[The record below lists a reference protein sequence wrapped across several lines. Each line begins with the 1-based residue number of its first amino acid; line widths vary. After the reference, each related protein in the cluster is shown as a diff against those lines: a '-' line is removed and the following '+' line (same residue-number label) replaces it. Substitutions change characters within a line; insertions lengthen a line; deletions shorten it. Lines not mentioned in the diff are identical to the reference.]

1 MGKHQQGML
10 HPQRIPEEKVKVKAA
25 GSPTL
30 LPAAVAPEVPLQ
42 SMQSLEQRQ
51 GPVVLGGLDQTHSQQ
66 HGIEVRRL
74 AGRPSHRGG
83 FQQRRPLKPKG
94 FRGPV
99 GQQPLKA
106 RAHSLEGLQRRSHR
120 TREIGTESDRQAPG
134 LISETGAHAENLET
148 FMVSGGVAA
157 TAGVVSSAAQDQ
169 AARAFPLA
177 AITGHGTLK
186 LALLLAAVDP
196 GLGGVIIAGGRGTGK
211 SVLARGLHALLP
223 PIDVLDIEG
232 TAGRNLDPQRPD
244 EWDEVA
250 RKTVAD
256 RGDAAGELP
265 TRVLPA
271 PFVQIPLGITE
282 DRLVGAVD
290 VAASLSSGSA
300 VFQPGLL
307 AEAHRGV
314 LYVDELNLLDDG
326 IVNLML
332 AAVGSGENQVEREGL
347 SLSHPCRPLLIATY
361 NPEEGA
367 VRDHLL
373 DRFAIALSA
382 DQLVSTEQ
390 RVEITEAV
398 LSHGQCSRSF
408 AEKWGEETEALAT
421 QLLLARQ
428 WLPDVRISGEQ
439 VEYLVTE
446 AIRGGVEGHRS
457 ELYAVRVAKAHAA
470 LSGRDRVEA
479 DDLQVAVR
487 LVIAPRALQLPP
499 QDEQMEPPPPQD
511 QQPPPPPES
520 GEQNAEDQPPPPEP
534 PEDSGDDA
542 DNPPEDNSDQDAD
555 EGNDDDSEDDQA
567 PPSVPEEFMLDPEAV
582 AIDPD
587 LLLFSSAKAK
597 SGNSGSR
604 SVVLSDSRGRYV
616 KPILPRG
623 PVRRIAVDATL
634 RAAAPYQKPRR
645 ARQPDRKVI
654 VEESDLRAKLLQ
666 RQSGALV
673 IFLVD
678 ASGSMALNRMQSAKG
693 AVIRLLTEAYENRDE
708 VALIPFRGDQAEV
721 LLPPTRSITA
731 ARRRLESMPCGGGSP
746 LAHGLTQAARVGA
759 NALATGDLGQVV
771 VVAITDGRGNVP
783 LSTSLGQPILDG
795 EEKPDLKQEVLDV
808 AARYRMLG
816 IKLLVI
822 DTERKF
828 IGSGMGKDLAESA
841 GGKYVQLPK
850 ASDQAIAAIA
860 MDAINAV

>member
-1 MGKHQQGML
+1 MVASEVTSNGV
-10 HPQRIPEEKVKVKAA
+10 ISTAA
-25 GSPTL
+25 
-30 LPAAVAPEVPLQ
+30 
-42 SMQSLEQRQ
+42 
-51 GPVVLGGLDQTHSQQ
+51 LDQAS
-66 HGIEVRRL
+66 
-74 AGRPSHRGG
+74 
-83 FQQRRPLKPKG
+83 
-94 FRGPV
+94 
-99 GQQPLKA
+99 
-106 RAHSLEGLQRRSHR
+106 
-120 TREIGTESDRQAPG
+120 
-134 LISETGAHAENLET
+134 
-148 FMVSGGVAA
+148 
-157 TAGVVSSAAQDQ
+157 
-169 AARAFPLA
+169 RAFPLA

-223 PIDVLDIEG
+223 PIDIVDLEAAG
-232 TAGRNLDPQRPD
+232 ETKLPGRNLDPQDAKDWGERQPD
-244 EWDEVA
+244 P
-250 RKTVAD
+250 
-256 RGDAAGELP
+256 P
-265 TRVLPA
+265 TQVIPA
-271 PFVQIPLGITE
+271 PFIQIPLGVTE
-282 DRLVGAVD
+282 DRLVGSVD
-290 VAASLSSGSA
+290 VTASLASGSA

-314 LYVDELNLLDDG
+314 LYVDELNLLDDA
-326 IVNLML
+326 IINLLL

-367 VRDHLL
+367 IRDHLL
-373 DRFAIALSA
+373 DRFAIVLSA
-382 DQLVSTEQ
+382 NQIVSTEQ
-390 RVEITEAV
+390 RVEITNAV
-398 LSHGQCSRSF
+398 LAHGECSQSF
-408 AEKWGEETEALAT
+408 SERWSEETDALAT

-428 WLPDVRISGEQ
+428 WLPDVQISSDQ
-439 VEYLVTE
+439 ITYLVTE

-457 ELYAVRVAKAHAA
+457 ELYAVRAAKAHAA
-470 LSGRDRVEA
+470 LSGRDQVEA
-479 DDLQVAVR
+479 EDLQVAVA
-487 LVIAPRALQLPP
+487 LVIAPRASQMPP
-499 QDEQMEPPPPQD
+499 PEQQMEPPPPEEQQPPQD
-511 QQPPPPPES
+511 QEPPPPPEGS
-520 GEQNAEDQPPPPEP
+520 GDEEEPDSEEQETED
-534 PEDSGDDA
+534 EDSR
-542 DNPPEDNSDQDAD
+542 ED
-555 EGNDDDSEDDQA
+555 EDDSPEDQA

-587 LLLFSSAKAK
+587 LLLFNAAKSK

-616 KPILPRG
+616 KPMLPRG

-634 RAAAPYQKPRR
+634 RAAAPYQKARR
-645 ARQPDRKVI
+645 ARQPDRVVI

-666 RQSGALV
+666 RQAGALV

-783 LSTSLGQPILDG
+783 LSTSLGQPVLEG

-808 AARYRMLG
+808 ASRYRMLG
-816 IKLLVI
+816 LKLLVI

-828 IGSGMGKDLAESA
+828 IGSGMGKDLAEAA

-850 ASDQAIAAIA
+850 ASDQAIAAVA
-860 MDAINAV
+860 MDALNTV

>member
-1 MGKHQQGML
+1 MVASGSVAS
-10 HPQRIPEEKVKVKAA
+10 ESVAS
-25 GSPTL
+25 GSPT
-30 LPAAVAPEVPLQ
+30 
-42 SMQSLEQRQ
+42 
-51 GPVVLGGLDQTHSQQ
+51 T
-66 HGIEVRRL
+66 
-74 AGRPSHRGG
+74 
-83 FQQRRPLKPKG
+83 
-94 FRGPV
+94 
-99 GQQPLKA
+99 
-106 RAHSLEGLQRRSHR
+106 
-120 TREIGTESDRQAPG
+120 
-134 LISETGAHAENLET
+134 
-148 FMVSGGVAA
+148 
-157 TAGVVSSAAQDQ
+157 SA

-196 GLGGVIIAGGRGTGK
+196 GLGGVVIAGGRGTGK

-223 PIDVLDIEG
+223 PIDVLDVGG
-232 TAGRNLDPQRPD
+232 TALNIDPQRPD
-244 EWDEVA
+244 DW
-250 RKTVAD
+250 
-256 RGDAAGELP
+256 DAATCSRLTELGADPTGNDPNALLP
-265 TRVLPA
+265 TTVVPA
-271 PFVQIPLGITE
+271 PFVQVPLGITE
-282 DRLVGAVD
+282 DRLVGSVD
-290 VAASLSSGSA
+290 VTASLASGQA

-314 LYVDELNLLDDG
+314 LYVDELNLLDDN
-326 IVNLML
+326 VTNLLL
-332 AAVGSGENQVEREGL
+332 AAVGSGENRIEREGL
-347 SLSHPCRPLLIATY
+347 SLSHPCRCLLIATY

-382 DQLVSTEQ
+382 NQVLELDQ
-390 RVEITEAV
+390 RVEIT
-398 LSHGQCSRSF
+398 RSAMAQ
-408 AEKWGEETEALAT
+408 AESSDAFRQKWQDDTDALAT

-428 WLPDVRISGEQ
+428 WLPDVQIAREQ
-439 VEYLVTE
+439 IAYLVNE
-446 AIRGGVEGHRS
+446 ALRGGVEGHRS
-457 ELYAVRVAKAHAA
+457 ELYAVRVARAHAA

-499 QDEQMEPPPPQD
+499 PDPDQPLEPPPPPPPQGE
-511 QQPPPPPES
+511 QPPQE
-520 GEQNAEDQPPPPEP
+520 PEP
-534 PEDSGDDA
+534 PANEADQDD
-542 DNPPEDNSDQDAD
+542 PEDNSEDNSENDPENDGENDQ
-555 EGNDDDSEDDQA
+555 EDDTPEDQA
-567 PPSVPEEFMLDPEAV
+567 PPQVPEEFLLDPEAI

-597 SGNSGSR
+597 TGGSGSR
-604 SVVLSDSRGRYV
+604 AVVFSDSRGRYV
-616 KPILPRG
+616 KPMLPRG
-623 PVRRIAVDATL
+623 PVKRIAVDATL
-634 RAAAPYQKPRR
+634 RAAAPYQKSRR
-645 ARQPDRKVI
+645 EREPHRTVI
-654 VEESDLRAKLLQ
+654 VEDGDLRAKQLQ
-666 RQSGALV
+666 RKAGALV

-708 VALIPFRGDQAEV
+708 VALIPFRGEQAEV

-746 LAHGLTQAARVGA
+746 LAHGLSQAARVGA

-783 LSTSLGQPILDG
+783 LSRSLGQPQLEG
-795 EEKPDLKQEVLDV
+795 EEPVDLKEEVKQV
-808 AARYRMLG
+808 ASRYRALG

-828 IGSGMGKDLAESA
+828 IGSGMGKDLAEAA

-860 MDAINAV
+860 MEAISGV

>member
-1 MGKHQQGML
+1 M
-10 HPQRIPEEKVKVKAA
+10 
-25 GSPTL
+25 
-30 LPAAVAPEVPLQ
+30 VA
-42 SMQSLEQRQ
+42 S
-51 GPVVLGGLDQTHSQQ
+51 
-66 HGIEVRRL
+66 
-74 AGRPSHRGG
+74 
-83 FQQRRPLKPKG
+83 
-94 FRGPV
+94 
-99 GQQPLKA
+99 
-106 RAHSLEGLQRRSHR
+106 
-120 TREIGTESDRQAPG
+120 
-134 LISETGAHAENLET
+134 
-148 FMVSGGVAA
+148 GVAS
-157 TAGVVSSAAQDQ
+157 TAAQDQ
-169 AARAFPLA
+169 ANRAFPLA

-186 LALLLAAVDP
+186 LALMLAAVDP

-223 PIDVLDIEG
+223 PIEVLDVEG
-232 TAGRNLDPQRPD
+232 GDGPQSHGRNLDPTRPD
-244 EWDEVA
+244 DWDANA
-250 RKTVAD
+250 RRRITALG
-256 RGDAAGELP
+256 GDPDNTSSDALMP
-265 TRVLPA
+265 TRVIPA
-271 PFVQIPLGITE
+271 PFVQVPLGVTE
-282 DRLVGAVD
+282 DRLVGSVD
-290 VAASLSSGSA
+290 VTASLASGNA

-326 IVNLML
+326 IVNLLL
-332 AAVGSGENQVEREGL
+332 AAVGSGVNQVEREGL

-361 NPEEGA
+361 NPEEGS

-382 DQLVSTEQ
+382 NQLVSTEQ

-398 LSHGQCSRSF
+398 LAHGECSRSF
-408 AEKWGEETEALAT
+408 AERWREETDALAT

-428 WLPDVRISGEQ
+428 WLPDVQISGEQ
-439 VEYLVTE
+439 IEYLVTE

-479 DDLQVAVR
+479 DDLQVAVV
-487 LVIAPRALQLPP
+487 LVIAPRASQLPP
-499 QDEQMEPPPPQD
+499 PDQQMEPPPP
-511 QQPPPPPES
+511 PEGS
-520 GEQNAEDQPPPPEP
+520 GEDESDPP
-534 PEDSGDDA
+534 
-542 DNPPEDNSDQDAD
+542 
-555 EGNDDDSEDDQA
+555 DDDSSDENDPDQDDSPEDDSPDDQA

-582 AIDPD
+582 AIDPE
-587 LLLFSSAKAK
+587 LLLFNAAK
-597 SGNSGSR
+597 SRSGSSGSR
-604 SVVLSDSRGRYV
+604 SVVFSDSRGRYV
-616 KPILPRG
+616 KPMLPRG

-634 RAAAPYQKPRR
+634 RAAAPYQKARR
-645 ARQPDRKVI
+645 ARQPERTVI
-654 VEESDLRAKLLQ
+654 VEEADLRAKLLQ
-666 RQSGALV
+666 RKAGALV

-783 LSTSLGQPILDG
+783 LSTSLGQPQLEG

-808 AARYRMLG
+808 ASRYRLLG

-828 IGSGMGKDLAESA
+828 IGSGMGKDLAEAA

-860 MDAINAV
+860 MEAISSV

>member
-1 MGKHQQGML
+1 M
-10 HPQRIPEEKVKVKAA
+10 
-25 GSPTL
+25 
-30 LPAAVAPEVPLQ
+30 VA
-42 SMQSLEQRQ
+42 S
-51 GPVVLGGLDQTHSQQ
+51 
-66 HGIEVRRL
+66 
-74 AGRPSHRGG
+74 
-83 FQQRRPLKPKG
+83 
-94 FRGPV
+94 
-99 GQQPLKA
+99 
-106 RAHSLEGLQRRSHR
+106 
-120 TREIGTESDRQAPG
+120 
-134 LISETGAHAENLET
+134 
-148 FMVSGGVAA
+148 GVAVNDDRA
-157 TAGVVSSAAQDQ
+157 T
-169 AARAFPLA
+169 RAFPLA

-196 GLGGVIIAGGRGTGK
+196 GLGGVVIAGGRGTGK

-223 PIDVLDIEG
+223 PIDILDVDNG
-232 TAGRNLDPQRPD
+232 VGRNLDPLNPE
-244 EWDEVA
+244 EWDSATRE
-250 RKTVAD
+250 TIS
-256 RGDAAGELP
+256 GDAP
-265 TRVLPA
+265 SRVIPA

-290 VAASLSSGSA
+290 VTASLASGSA

-307 AEAHRGV
+307 ADAHRGV

-332 AAVGSGENQVEREGL
+332 AAVGSGENRVEREGL

-361 NPEEGA
+361 NPEEGN

-382 DQLVSTEQ
+382 NQLVSTEQ
-390 RVEITEAV
+390 RVEITNAV
-398 LSHGQCSRSF
+398 ISHGQCSRSF
-408 AEKWGEETEALAT
+408 AETWREETDALAT

-428 WLPDVRISGEQ
+428 WLPDVQISREQ
-439 VEYLVTE
+439 IEYLVTE

-457 ELYAVRVAKAHAA
+457 ELYAVRVARAHAA

-479 DDLQVAVR
+479 DDLQVAVA
-487 LVIAPRALQLPP
+487 LVIAPRASQMPP
-499 QDEQMEPPPPQD
+499 PDQQMEPPPPPQD
-511 QQPPPPPES
+511 QGDQQNEQDNPPPPPEGS
-520 GEQNAEDQPPPPEP
+520 GEEENDP
-534 PEDSGDDA
+534 PEDT
-542 DNPPEDNSDQDAD
+542 
-555 EGNDDDSEDDQA
+555 SEDDSTDDNEGDGEEDQT
-567 PPSVPEEFMLDPEAV
+567 PPAVPEEFMLDPEAIDV
-582 AIDPD
+582 DPD
-587 LLLFSSAKAK
+587 LLLFNAAKAK

-616 KPILPRG
+616 KPMLPRG

-634 RAAAPYQKPRR
+634 RAAAPYQKIRR
-645 ARQPDRKVI
+645 EREPGRTVI
-654 VEESDLRAKLLQ
+654 VEEGDLRAKLLQ
-666 RQSGALV
+666 RKAGALV
-673 IFLVD
+673 VFLVD

-783 LSTSLGQPILDG
+783 LSTSLGQPVLDG
-795 EEKPDLKQEVLDV
+795 DEKPDLKQEVLDV
-808 AARYRMLG
+808 ASRYRMLG

-828 IGSGMGKDLAESA
+828 IGSGMGKDLAEAA
-841 GGKYVQLPK
+841 GGRYVQLPK
-850 ASDQAIAAIA
+850 ASDQAIAAVA
-860 MDAINAV
+860 LDAINGI

>member
-1 MGKHQQGML
+1 M
-10 HPQRIPEEKVKVKAA
+10 
-25 GSPTL
+25 
-30 LPAAVAPEVPLQ
+30 VA
-42 SMQSLEQRQ
+42 
-51 GPVVLGGLDQTHSQQ
+51 T
-66 HGIEVRRL
+66 
-74 AGRPSHRGG
+74 
-83 FQQRRPLKPKG
+83 
-94 FRGPV
+94 
-99 GQQPLKA
+99 
-106 RAHSLEGLQRRSHR
+106 
-120 TREIGTESDRQAPG
+120 
-134 LISETGAHAENLET
+134 
-148 FMVSGGVAA
+148 GVA
-157 TAGVVSSAAQDQ
+157 VKDDQ
-169 AARAFPLA
+169 ATRAFPLA

-196 GLGGVIIAGGRGTGK
+196 GLGGVVIAGGRGTGK

-223 PIDVLDIEG
+223 PIDILDAEG
-232 TAGRNLDPQRPD
+232 GVGRNLDPQNPE
-244 EWDEVA
+244 EWD
-250 RKTVAD
+250 
-256 RGDAAGELP
+256 DATRERITGEAP
-265 TRVLPA
+265 SKVIPA

-332 AAVGSGENQVEREGL
+332 AAVGSGENRVEREGL
-347 SLSHPCRPLLIATY
+347 SLNHPCRPLLIATY
-361 NPEEGA
+361 NPEEGN

-382 DQLVSTEQ
+382 NQLVSTEQ
-390 RVEITEAV
+390 RVEITNAV
-398 LSHGQCSRSF
+398 ISHGQCSRSF
-408 AEKWGEETEALAT
+408 AEKWGEETDALAT

-428 WLPDVRISGEQ
+428 WLPDVQISGEQ
-439 VEYLVTE
+439 IEYLVTE

-470 LSGRDRVEA
+470 LSGRDVVEA
-479 DDLQVAVR
+479 DDLQVAVA
-487 LVIAPRALQLPP
+487 LVIAPRASQMPP
-499 QDEQMEPPPPQD
+499 PDQQMEPPPPQD
-511 QQPPPPPES
+511 QEPPPPPQDQGDQQQENPPPPPEGS
-520 GEQNAEDQPPPPEP
+520 GEEEDN
-534 PEDSGDDA
+534 D
-542 DNPPEDNSDQDAD
+542 PPEDNSEDD
-555 EGNDDDSEDDQA
+555 NTDDDDGDGEEDQA
-567 PPSVPEEFMLDPEAV
+567 PPAVPEEFMLDPEAIEV
-582 AIDPD
+582 DSD
-587 LLLFSSAKAK
+587 LLLFNAAKAK

-616 KPILPRG
+616 KPMLPRG

-634 RAAAPYQKPRR
+634 RAAAPYQKIRR
-645 ARQPDRKVI
+645 EREPGRSVI
-654 VEESDLRAKLLQ
+654 VEEGDLRAKLLQ
-666 RQSGALV
+666 RKAGALV
-673 IFLVD
+673 VFLVD

-783 LSTSLGQPILDG
+783 LSTSLGQPELEG

-808 AARYRMLG
+808 AGRYRMLG

-828 IGSGMGKDLAESA
+828 IGSGMGKDLAEAA

-850 ASDQAIAAIA
+850 ASDQAIAAVA
-860 MDAINAV
+860 MDALGTI

>member
-1 MGKHQQGML
+1 M
-10 HPQRIPEEKVKVKAA
+10 
-25 GSPTL
+25 
-30 LPAAVAPEVPLQ
+30 VA
-42 SMQSLEQRQ
+42 S
-51 GPVVLGGLDQTHSQQ
+51 
-66 HGIEVRRL
+66 
-74 AGRPSHRGG
+74 
-83 FQQRRPLKPKG
+83 
-94 FRGPV
+94 
-99 GQQPLKA
+99 
-106 RAHSLEGLQRRSHR
+106 
-120 TREIGTESDRQAPG
+120 
-134 LISETGAHAENLET
+134 
-148 FMVSGGVAA
+148 GVAS
-157 TAGVVSSAAQDQ
+157 TAAQDQ
-169 AARAFPLA
+169 ANRAFPLA

-186 LALLLAAVDP
+186 LALMLAAVDP

-223 PIDVLDIEG
+223 PIEVLDVEG
-232 TAGRNLDPQRPD
+232 GDGPQSHGRNLDPTRPD
-244 EWDEVA
+244 DWDANA
-250 RKTVAD
+250 RRRITALG
-256 RGDAAGELP
+256 GDPDNTSSDALMP
-265 TRVLPA
+265 TRVIPA
-271 PFVQIPLGITE
+271 PFVQVPLGVTE
-282 DRLVGAVD
+282 DRLVGSVD
-290 VAASLSSGSA
+290 VTASLASGNA

-326 IVNLML
+326 IVNLLL
-332 AAVGSGENQVEREGL
+332 AAVGSGVNQVEREGL

-361 NPEEGA
+361 NPEEGT

-382 DQLVSTEQ
+382 NQLVNTEQ

-398 LSHGQCSRSF
+398 LAHGQCSRSF
-408 AEKWGEETEALAT
+408 AERWREETDALAT

-428 WLPDVRISGEQ
+428 WLPDVQIGGEQ
-439 VEYLVTE
+439 IEYLVTE

-457 ELYAVRVAKAHAA
+457 ELYAVRVARAHAA

-479 DDLQVAVR
+479 DDLQVAVA
-487 LVIAPRALQLPP
+487 LVIAPRASQLPP
-499 QDEQMEPPPPQD
+499 PDQQMEPPPPPEQPQD
-511 QQPPPPPES
+511 QSPPPPEA
-520 GEQNAEDQPPPPEP
+520 GDQNPENQPPPPEGSGEDESDP
-534 PEDSGDDA
+534 P
-542 DNPPEDNSDQDAD
+542 
-555 EGNDDDSEDDQA
+555 DDDSSDDNDPEQDDSPEDDSPEDQA

-587 LLLFSSAKAK
+587 LLLFNAAK
-597 SGNSGSR
+597 SKSGSSGSR

-616 KPILPRG
+616 KPMLPRG

-634 RAAAPYQKPRR
+634 RAAAPYQKARR
-645 ARQPDRKVI
+645 ARQPERTVI
-654 VEESDLRAKLLQ
+654 VEEADLRAKLLQ
-666 RQSGALV
+666 RKAGALV

-783 LSTSLGQPILDG
+783 LSTSLGQPQLDG
-795 EEKPDLKQEVLDV
+795 EAKPDLKQEVLDV
-808 AARYRMLG
+808 ASRYRLLG

-828 IGSGMGKDLAESA
+828 IGSGMGKDLAEAA

-860 MDAINAV
+860 MEAISSV

>member
-1 MGKHQQGML
+1 
-10 HPQRIPEEKVKVKAA
+10 
-25 GSPTL
+25 
-30 LPAAVAPEVPLQ
+30 
-42 SMQSLEQRQ
+42 
-51 GPVVLGGLDQTHSQQ
+51 
-66 HGIEVRRL
+66 
-74 AGRPSHRGG
+74 
-83 FQQRRPLKPKG
+83 
-94 FRGPV
+94 
-99 GQQPLKA
+99 
-106 RAHSLEGLQRRSHR
+106 
-120 TREIGTESDRQAPG
+120 
-134 LISETGAHAENLET
+134 
-148 FMVSGGVAA
+148 MVSGGVAA
-157 TAGVVSSAAQDQ
+157 AGGVANSAAQDQ
-169 AARAFPLA
+169 ASRAFPLA

-196 GLGGVIIAGGRGTGK
+196 ALGGVIIAGGRGTGK

-223 PIDVLDIEG
+223 PIDVLDVEG
-232 TAGRNLDPQRPD
+232 TAGRNLDPLRPE
-244 EWDEVA
+244 EWGGEE
-250 RKTVAD
+250 
-256 RGDAAGELP
+256 DATAANLP
-265 TRVLPA
+265 TKVLPA
-271 PFVQIPLGITE
+271 PFIQVPLGITE

-290 VAASLSSGSA
+290 VTASLASGSA

-408 AEKWGEETEALAT
+408 ADKWGEETEALAT

-428 WLPDVRISGEQ
+428 WLPDVQISTEQ
-439 VEYLVTE
+439 IQYLVTE

-499 QDEQMEPPPPQD
+499 QDEQMEPPPP
-511 QQPPPPPES
+511 
-520 GEQNAEDQPPPPEP
+520 EDQPPPPPPQGEESPKDQEP
-534 PEDSGDDA
+534 PDD
-542 DNPPEDNSDQDAD
+542 NQ
-555 EGNDDDSEDDQA
+555 DDSEDEQDNDEDDTPDDEP
-567 PPSVPEEFMLDPEAV
+567 PPSIPEEFMLDPEAV

-634 RAAAPYQKPRR
+634 RAAAPYQKARR
-645 ARQPDRKVI
+645 ARQPDRTVI

-708 VALIPFRGDQAEV
+708 VALIPFRGDQADV

-759 NALATGDLGQVV
+759 NALATSDLGQVV

-783 LSTSLGQPILDG
+783 LSTSLGQPALEGD
-795 EEKPDLKQEVLDV
+795 EKPDLKQEVLDV

-828 IGSGMGKDLAESA
+828 IGSGMGKDLAEAA

-860 MDAINAV
+860 MDAINTVT

>member
-1 MGKHQQGML
+1 M
-10 HPQRIPEEKVKVKAA
+10 
-25 GSPTL
+25 
-30 LPAAVAPEVPLQ
+30 VASGVT
-42 SMQSLEQRQ
+42 SNGVISTAS
-51 GPVVLGGLDQTHSQQ
+51 LDQAS
-66 HGIEVRRL
+66 
-74 AGRPSHRGG
+74 
-83 FQQRRPLKPKG
+83 
-94 FRGPV
+94 
-99 GQQPLKA
+99 
-106 RAHSLEGLQRRSHR
+106 
-120 TREIGTESDRQAPG
+120 
-134 LISETGAHAENLET
+134 
-148 FMVSGGVAA
+148 
-157 TAGVVSSAAQDQ
+157 
-169 AARAFPLA
+169 RAFPLA

-223 PIDVLDIEG
+223 PIDIVDLEAAG
-232 TAGRNLDPQRPD
+232 ETKLPGRNLDPQDAQDWGERQQNPPT
-244 EWDEVA
+244 
-250 RKTVAD
+250 TVI
-256 RGDAAGELP
+256 
-265 TRVLPA
+265 PA
-271 PFVQIPLGITE
+271 PFIQIPLGVTE
-282 DRLVGAVD
+282 DRLVGSVD
-290 VAASLSSGSA
+290 VTASLAGGSA
-300 VFQPGLL
+300 IFQPGLL

-326 IVNLML
+326 IINLLL

-367 VRDHLL
+367 IRDHLL
-373 DRFAIALSA
+373 DRFAIVLSA
-382 DQLVSTEQ
+382 NQIVSTEQ
-390 RVEITEAV
+390 RVEITNAV
-398 LSHGQCSRSF
+398 LAHGQCSRSF
-408 AEKWGEETEALAT
+408 SDQWSEETDALAT

-428 WLPDVRISGEQ
+428 WLPDVKVSSEQ
-439 VEYLVTE
+439 IEYLVTE

-457 ELYAVRVAKAHAA
+457 ELYAVRAAKAHAA
-470 LSGRDRVEA
+470 LSGRDQVEA
-479 DDLQVAVR
+479 EDLQVAVA
-487 LVIAPRALQLPP
+487 LVIAPRASQMPP
-499 QDEQMEPPPPQD
+499 PDQQMEPPPPQEQQPPQD
-511 QQPPPPPES
+511 QEPPPPPE
-520 GEQNAEDQPPPPEP
+520 G
-534 PEDSGDDA
+534 SGDEEEQES
-542 DNPPEDNSDQDAD
+542 EDNSDQDD
-555 EGNDDDSEDDQA
+555 NEDDDDSPEEQA

-587 LLLFSSAKAK
+587 LLLFNAAKSK

-616 KPILPRG
+616 KPMLPRG

-634 RAAAPYQKPRR
+634 RAAAPYQKARR
-645 ARQPDRKVI
+645 ARQPDRVVI

-666 RQSGALV
+666 RQAGALV

-783 LSTSLGQPILDG
+783 LSTSLGQPVLEG
-795 EEKPDLKQEVLDV
+795 EEKSDLKQEVLDV
-808 AARYRMLG
+808 ASRYRMLG
-816 IKLLVI
+816 LKLLVI

-828 IGSGMGKDLAESA
+828 IGSGMGKDLAEAA

-850 ASDQAIAAIA
+850 ASDQAIAAVA
-860 MDAINAV
+860 MDALNSV